1 MELAWSFFTF
11 ISVEI
16 LLILLAVKILFNYG
30 MNNVEYK
37 DKITILNIIL
47 GIFIVTDIIVGLFL
61 FTR

>member
-37 DKITILNIIL
+37 DKMTILKIII
-47 GIFIVTDIIVGLFL
+47 GIFIVTDFIIVSCL
-61 FTR
+61 FTV

>member
-37 DKITILNIIL
+37 DKMTILNIIL
-47 GIFIVTDIIVGLFL
+47 GIFTVTDIIVGLFL

>member
-47 GIFIVTDIIVGLFL
+47 GIFTVTDIIVGLFL